1 MAGWNWV
8 YWCADTGCLAS
19 SRELLLCWCQSC
31 WESACCSPHRHLSA
45 AVLLMNDM
53 QEVQEQLYLNKGVI
67 LLLLI
72 ILSGSCL
79 ISVRSSLQQL
89 QTAIIKCSCPA
100 WAHTGGLKTL
110 RVRWR
115 PEMDHFEV
123 HWLVVIFLLSTNTV
137 NLYFMEVRCNHSL
150 GLHFYSKLQQFRAHT
165 HTHTCARSSWG
176 TLARTGNFIYTWGW
190 LQRGSAACSLC
201 HVGLLC
207 SCCYAGAL

>member
-1 MAGWNWV
+1 
-8 YWCADTGCLAS
+8 
-19 SRELLLCWCQSC
+19 
-31 WESACCSPHRHLSA
+31 
-45 AVLLMNDM
+45 MNDM

-165 HTHTCARSSWG
+165 HTHTHVHAVVEEHWHVQV
-176 TLARTGNFIYTWGW
+176 TLSTHEAG
-190 LQRGSAACSLC
+190 CSVAVLRVHC
-201 HVGLLC
+201 VM
-207 SCCYAGAL
+207 